1 MHPKHDKRT
10 GEDDVEDVVYAVGD
24 EVGTTAGET
33 CTLEHVDDVV
43 PELELD
49 GVTTENAEVYV
60 HHDVHTGELRPHLER
75 STERDTAE
83 DTRLEE
89 VEVGLGALLALK
101 VDLLLDL
108 RHLQLDELVVRVA
121 LPMQVRQDLQR
132 LLVAPV
138 VDEPT
143 RTLRKNRR

>member
-10 GEDDVEDVVYAVGD
+10 GEDDVENVVYAVGD

-60 HHDVHTGELRPHLER
+60 HHDVHTRELRPHLHGHAE
-75 STERDTAE
+75 TDTAE
-83 DTRLEE
+83 DARLQE
-89 VEVGLGALLALK
+89 VEVGLGSLGTLELYLAANLLELEK
-101 VDLLLDL
+101 
-108 RHLQLDELVVRVA
+108 HKLVVLVA
-121 LPMQVRQDLQR
+121 LAVKISENLER
-132 LLVAPV
+132 LILTA
-138 VDEPT
+138 
-143 RTLRKNRR
+143 RSLA